1 MRLTLALFFAT
12 TLFVAAQGP
21 QVPHK
26 MKFADM
32 TLTIR
37 DDARREIQKDV
48 DALTRY
54 AKAFEVK
61 VQRART
67 YFPIIEQIFAEEN
80 VPDDFKYLVIQ
91 ESALI
96 ADAVSVSNAVGFW
109 QFKDFTAIEMG
120 LRVDKTVDERMNI
133 VSSSRAAARYLKKN
147 NTFFDNWLYA
157 LQAYQMGAG
166 GVMRSEKDTKAGV
179 KHMDITS
186 KTYWYV
192 KKYLAHKIA
201 YEGSIK
207 GQGEIKIVTFHT
219 RSKKSLAEIAREVQA
234 DEEEIKTYNKWLKA
248 SSIPDDRSYAVA
260 IPVKGDAD
268 PIRIPAAGMPAAVA
282 DASKGLRDTATPK
295 GSIRK
300 NEDRIRINGITAI
313 RALEN
318 ETPTQLAARAGVDL
332 SDFLKWNDMSISD
345 PTNGKYFF
353 LGKKRNRA
361 STAYHK
367 VAAGETL
374 WLISQK
380 YGVQMKRLRKYN
392 RMSAGD
398 QPQPGTTLW
407 LASMKP
413 KSERNAPPV
422 REVLVEVD
430 QEETFNWTAATPEKN
445 EAEPQELPVE
455 TPNTANAADT
465 VLMVTEEIPE
475 ATDEPIKSSADTT
488 LLTVE
493 VPETSAD
500 TVHVKEPVVA
510 EARIEVE
517 PQPDKVVLEHVVQ
530 PKETLYGI
538 AREYKIAVMD
548 IVNWNKLDLTQGIRP
563 GQVLKVREPE
573 GFVSDEGDEP
583 QKVREH
589 IVQPSDT
596 VYSIAR
602 KYGVT
607 IKELMEW
614 NKKKDFNLSV
624 GEKLTIHPR

>member
-21 QVPHK
+21 EVPHK

-54 AKAFEVK
+54 AKSFEVK

-67 YFPIIEQIFAEEN
+67 YFPIIERIFAEEN

-147 NTFFDNWLYA
+147 NAFFDNWLYA

-166 GVMRSEKDTKAGV
+166 GVMRSVKDTKGGV

-186 KTYWYV
+186 NTYWYV

-201 YEGSIK
+201 YEGFVK
-207 GQGEIKIVTFHT
+207 GEGDIKIVTYHT
-219 RSKKSLAEIAREVQA
+219 KAKKSLADIAREVQA

-260 IPVKGDAD
+260 IPVKGGAD
-268 PIRIPAAGMPAAVA
+268 PIRIPEAGMPAAVA
-282 DASKGLRDTATPK
+282 DASKGLRDTAMPK

-300 NEDRIRINGITAI
+300 NEDKIRINGITAV
-313 RALEN
+313 RAMTN
-318 ETPTQLAARAGVDL
+318 ETATQLSARAGVDL
-332 SDFLKWNDMSISD
+332 SDFLKWNEMSISD
-345 PTNGKYFF
+345 RTDGKYFF

-367 VAAGETL
+367 VAPGETL
-374 WLISQK
+374 WSISQQ
-380 YGVQMKRLRKYN
+380 YGVQQKRLRKFN

-398 QPQPGTTLW
+398 QVQPGTTLW

-413 KSERNAPPV
+413 KSERNDPV
-422 REVLVEVD
+422 EEVVVEVD
-430 QEETFNWTAATPEKN
+430 HGETFNWSATAGKSDPETQKI
-445 EAEPQELPVE
+445 PVE
-455 TPNTANAADT
+455 TLNTP
-465 VLMVTEEIPE
+465 EPE
-475 ATDEPIKSSADTT
+475 APVEVQVSEPTDEAVELNADTT
-488 LLTVE
+488 LIAVENPGLANDTARVEETV
-493 VPETSAD
+493 AA
-500 TVHVKEPVVA
+500 EP
-510 EARIEVE
+510 RIEVQPE
-517 PQPDKVVLEHVVQ
+517 PDKVISEHVVK

-538 AREYKIAVMD
+538 AREYNIAVMD

-573 GFVSDEGDEP
+573 GFVPEEAEEAP
-583 QKVREH
+583 KVQEH
-589 IVQPSDT
+589 VVQPSDT

-614 NKKKDFNLSV
+614 NKKTDFNLSV
-624 GEKLTIHPR
+624 GEKLTIRPR